1 MRKTNEKKSL
11 KRQNVVNVKII
22 VKNHI
27 SNKNIQEYGLHFVP
41 TYYKFFIRWGTI
53 PYYYGATYMKNFHTW
68 ALAAQDHKTLE
79 EAITSKAESTSFMSV
94 NSCTLLLVLNF

>member
-1 MRKTNEKKSL
+1 MRKTNEKKTL

-41 TYYKFFIRWGTI
+41 TYYKFFIR
-53 PYYYGATYMKNFHTW
+53 
-68 ALAAQDHKTLE
+68 
-79 EAITSKAESTSFMSV
+79 
-94 NSCTLLLVLNF
+94 